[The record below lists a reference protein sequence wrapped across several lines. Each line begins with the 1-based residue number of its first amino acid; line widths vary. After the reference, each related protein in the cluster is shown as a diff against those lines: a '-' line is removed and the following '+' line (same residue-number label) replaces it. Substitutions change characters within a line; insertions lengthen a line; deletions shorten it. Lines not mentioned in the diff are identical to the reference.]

1 LAPLR
6 ELITIEWKNMQ
17 RYSYNTNFEV
27 INKNKVKYITKLFIN
42 QIIKEL
48 ESGHLITVVVKI
60 GLYEIDFK

>member
-1 LAPLR
+1 
-6 ELITIEWKNMQ
+6 MQ

-27 INKNKVKYITKLFIN
+27 INKNKVKYITSLFIN

-48 ESGHLITVVVKI
+48 KNGHLITVVVKI